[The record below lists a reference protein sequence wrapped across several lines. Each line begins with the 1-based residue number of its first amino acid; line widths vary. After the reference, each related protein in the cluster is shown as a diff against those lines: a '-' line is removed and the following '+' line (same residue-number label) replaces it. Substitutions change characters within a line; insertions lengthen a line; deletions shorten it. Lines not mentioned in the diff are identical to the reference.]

1 MSNITGADFT
11 NSSWNA
17 LMCCAPFITGYAT
30 AWAVN
35 TVGRWALNIHGKSNS
50 DALRMKLFACTIGTA
65 VSFSVASGMPSLVP
79 FSGKK
84 VLQLAWLILLD
95 VAGVI
100 PGFYGQRSLYVI
112 GFTGAFT
119 GAFMND
125 LILKNKTL
133 K

>member
-17 LMCCAPFITGYAT
+17 VICCAPFIAGYAT

-35 TVGRWALNIHGKSNS
+35 SVGRWALNIYGKSNS
-50 DALRMKLFACTIGTA
+50 DALRMKLFACTIGA
-65 VSFSVASGMPSLVP
+65 AASFSVASSMPQLVS
-79 FSGKK
+79 FSGEK

-125 LILKNKTL
+125 LILKNKTS